1 VTETRAI
8 ILIFLAMLLVLTAVC
23 LVLGAMNASGTAYAV
38 AMVLVGGVAADAS
51 SQVVMH
57 YGPSRRRRRQ

>member
-1 VTETRAI
+1 MTETKALT
-8 ILIFLAMLLVLTAVC
+8 LIFLTMLAVLTAVC
-23 LVLGAMNASGTAYAV
+23 FVLGAMDASGTAYAV
-38 AMVLVGGVAADAS
+38 AMVLVGGAAADGS